1 MNDRHLYKET
11 EIGHL
16 VLHPGVKVNLPSG
29 SEIIHISFL
38 PGSDAVSIIYRT

>member
-11 EIGHL
+11 EI
-16 VLHPGVKVNLPSG
+16 
-29 SEIIHISFL
+29 IQISFL

>member
-16 VLHPGVKVNLPSG
+16 VPH
-29 SEIIHISFL
+29 